1 MVAFQPEDT
10 PDTNTERMNEA
21 AQKVRTGMITYA
33 VRDTDLE
40 GLHIKEG
47 SIIGLN
53 NGQVTVNCETA
64 EEAAILLMKEI
75 VSEEDGLITVYY
87 GDKTREEDARE
98 LRDQLEALYP
108 DCDVE
113 VHRGGQ
119 QLYFYLLSVE

>member
-1 MVAFQPEDT
+1 MPTNLED
-10 PDTNTERMNEA
+10 
-21 AQKVRTGMITYA
+21 
-33 VRDTDLE
+33 
-40 GLHIKEG
+40 LHIKEG

-64 EEAAILLMKEI
+64 EEAAVLLMKEI
-75 VSEEDGLITVYY
+75 VNEDDGLITVYF
-87 GDKTREEDARE
+87 GEMTKEEDART
-98 LRDQLEALYP
+98 LRDQLEEMYP